1 MADKKQKLQMM
12 KDLHRKQEELYA
24 EKNERYDDA
33 YGKTYA
39 EFGPSVALI
48 RLEDKL
54 NRAKALVKAGLDDS
68 NGESLVDTLMDM
80 SNYAN
85 MFLIELAGPGDF
97 QEDSDKPKRKKRNRK
112 KAKTEETEES
122 DEGDNTPEEESPL
135 SQLTKSELVRVV
147 QELGVTPPKKCN
159 RSKLYAFIDKF
170 SMTDIAMAITAVKS
184 EANPESE
191 TEGDE

>member
-1 MADKKQKLQMM
+1 MADKKRKLQMM

-97 QEDSDKPKRKKRNRK
+97 RETPDTPKRKKRNRK
-112 KAKTEETEES
+112 KAKAEES
-122 DEGDNTPEEESPL
+122 DGEDNTPEEESPL

-159 RSKLYAFIDKF
+159 RSKLYALIDKF

-184 EANPESE
+184 EVNPEPE